1 MDKYQPARTQKM
13 ITDSLLSCLEGNP
26 RRAHE
31 RYVEAKMSHL
41 YKIILYDDGETLKI
55 QELIEK
61 ATKEAR
67 EAIDREERTKRE
79 MATLV

>member
-1 MDKYQPARTQKM
+1 M

-31 RYVEAKMSHL
+31 RYMEAKMSHL

-67 EAIDREERTKRE
+67 ETIDREERTKRE
-79 MATLV
+79 MATLVQAS

>member
-1 MDKYQPARTQKM
+1 
-13 ITDSLLSCLEGNP
+13 
-26 RRAHE
+26 
-31 RYVEAKMSHL
+31 MSHL

-67 EAIDREERTKRE
+67 ETIDREERTKRE
-79 MATLV
+79 MATLVQAS

>member
-1 MDKYQPARTQKM
+1 M
-13 ITDSLLSCLEGNP
+13 ITDSLLSCLEGAP

-31 RYVEAKMSHL
+31 RYVESKMSHL

-67 EAIDREERTKRE
+67 ETIDREERTKRE
-79 MATLV
+79 MATLVQAS